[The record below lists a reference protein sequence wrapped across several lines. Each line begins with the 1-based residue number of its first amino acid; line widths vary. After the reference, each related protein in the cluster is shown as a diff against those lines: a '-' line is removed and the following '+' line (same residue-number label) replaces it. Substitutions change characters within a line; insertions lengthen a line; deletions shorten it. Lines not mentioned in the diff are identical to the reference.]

1 MSQPGDQGIAAAPW
15 NHWHMAN
22 IIVIGAGVAGLGAA
36 LALGRDG
43 HEVTLLERDA
53 TPHPASASDAFEWDR
68 RGAPQV
74 RHSHMFLARLRN
86 LVRDELPDVRDAL
99 LAAGATEL
107 AIAEMLPEGLDPTP
121 MDGDEDLV
129 MLACRRTTFEWVLR
143 CKALEQEHVTIR
155 TGDGVAGLL
164 TDGTRITG
172 VRLESGEEL
181 HADLVVAANG
191 RRSEYPRWVTE
202 AGLGQIDE
210 VVEDTGIVYWS
221 RFYELLPGAEE
232 PKQEGPIGGDL
243 GYMKFAVFPGDNGTF
258 SVTLATGNEDHVF
271 RSLAKEEHFDAVV
284 KLLVPTAPWVDPA
297 VSRPITPVHP
307 MAKLLNRIRHD
318 VVDGTPIA
326 PGLVAIGDANVCT
339 NPLYG
344 RGCSL
349 GMVHALLLRDALREH
364 ADDMAEVAL
373 ALDEGTKRELVP
385 WYVASVVADGRN
397 RRLAKGESNDQDEL
411 LGNLFKTLM
420 PAMRTDPVLFRAFMR
435 MFNLLADPDSLMKD
449 PLVMAKAMEAMQD
462 PEPVEAPVLGPPR
475 EELLAA
481 AGLAA

>member
-1 MSQPGDQGIAAAPW
+1 
-15 NHWHMAN
+15 MAKTARTQLGT
-22 IIVIGAGVAGLGAA
+22 IVIGAGVAGLGAA

-43 HEVTLLERDA
+43 HEVTLIERDA

-86 LVRDELPDVRDAL
+86 LLRDEFPDVRDAL
-99 LAAGATEL
+99 LDAGATEL
-107 AIAEMLPEGLDPTP
+107 QIAEMLPEGLDQTP
-121 MDGDEDLV
+121 MEGDEDLA

-143 CKALEQEHVTIR
+143 CKVLEQDHVSIR

-164 TDGTRITG
+164 TDGKRVTG

-181 HADLVVAANG
+181 TADLVIAANG
-191 RRSEYPRWVTE
+191 RRSDYPRWVRD
-202 AGLGQIDE
+202 AGLGHIDE
-210 VVEDTGIVYWS
+210 VEEDTGIVYWS
-221 RFYELLPGAEE
+221 RFYRLLPGAEE

-258 SVTLATGNEDHVF
+258 SVTLATGNDDDAF
-271 RSLAKEEHFDAVV
+271 RALGKEATFDAVT
-284 KLLVPTAPWVDPA
+284 KLLVPTAPWVDDA
-297 VSRPITPVHP
+297 VSEPITPVHP
-307 MAKLLNRIRHD
+307 MARLLNRIRHD
-318 VVDGTPIA
+318 VVDGTPVA

-364 ADDMAEVAL
+364 GDDVVAVSR
-373 ALDEGTKRELVP
+373 ALDEGTRRELRP
-385 WYVASVVADGRN
+385 WYDASVLADARN
-397 RRLAKGESNDQDEL
+397 RRIQHDDASDQDEFI
-411 LGNLFKTLM
+411 GNLFKTLM
-420 PAMRTDPVLFRAFMR
+420 PAMRTDPVLFRAFIR

-449 PLVMAKAMEAMQD
+449 PVVMAKAMEAMQN

-481 AGLAA
+481 VGLAA

>member
-1 MSQPGDQGIAAAPW
+1 
-15 NHWHMAN
+15 MAN
-22 IIVIGAGVAGLGAA
+22 CLIIGAGVAGLGAA

-53 TPHPASASDAFEWDR
+53 TPLPEDPHGAFDWDR

-86 LVRDELPDVRDAL
+86 LLRDEFPDVRESL

-107 AIAEMLPEGLDPTP
+107 TIGEMLPEGLDPAP
-121 MDGDEDLV
+121 MEGDEDLA

-143 CKALEQEHVTIR
+143 CKVLEQDHVTIR
-155 TGDGVAGLL
+155 TGDGVTGVL
-164 TDGTRITG
+164 TDGTRVTG
-172 VRLESGEEL
+172 IRLESGDEL

-191 RRSEYPRWVTE
+191 RRSEYPRWVRD
-202 AGLGQIDE
+202 AGLGEIDE

-221 RFYELLPGAEE
+221 RFYRLLPGAEE

-258 SVTLATGNEDHVF
+258 SVTLATGNTDDAL
-271 RSLAKEEHFDAVV
+271 RALNKEETFDAVT
-284 KLLVPTAPWVDPA
+284 KLLVPTAPWVDPS
-297 VSRPITPVHP
+297 VSEPITPVHP

-318 VVDGTPIA
+318 VVDGAPIA

-364 ADDMAEVAL
+364 GDDVVKVSL
-373 ALDEGTKRELVP
+373 ALDEGTQRQLKP
-385 WYVASVVADGRN
+385 WYDASVTADARN
-397 RRLAKGESNDQDEL
+397 RRLAEGEASDQDEL
-411 LGNLFKTLM
+411 LGNLLKALM

-435 MFNLLADPDSLMKD
+435 MFNLLADPDALMKD
-449 PLVMAKAMEAMQD
+449 PVVMAKAMEAMQN
-462 PEPVEAPVLGPPR
+462 PEPIEAPVLGPPR

-481 AGLAA
+481 VGLAA